1 MVQSQHPTTNPFIGR
16 EQELSLFKAWLDHPD
31 APLSII
37 TLTGISGVGKS
48 TLLSEFIRIGT
59 ERSVMSLWLDGRACA
74 PTPTAFLDYL
84 SATINLETMQTLL
97 HHPLETLQEAS
108 PTRRVVLCIDNYEDL
123 CLLERWIINTLFP
136 KLPLKGIIIVLAS
149 RPALSMNWLSNP
161 MIKAIIHHI
170 NLTNFTLEETKSY
183 WAARGALSKDKI
195 GMIYRRTEGHPL
207 ALALFYTTAAQHS
220 CTINEDKLIV
230 SQHISAQLLRELT
243 DAKLHLL
250 VDVLAIVQSANQEL
264 LSQIIKSPVTMN
276 EYQALKNLSFIRTT
290 PFGLSLHDVARNH
303 LLHDFMLR
311 EPERHKQLL
320 NQILVVLRHKL
331 EHADK
336 ASRRHI
342 AAQML
347 MLCKNTL
354 PVLNRAY
361 ADLSTE
367 PYMWSTE
374 ACHEKDLPALHE
386 LLREWC
392 EYSLD
397 PGQSDNYHQL
407 LDELVLHF
415 PESIAVLRSPE
426 GQPIGM
432 FIIVLV
438 HEETS
443 QLLQKYCPNDL
454 DESCEPETQQSEPA
468 KADTYFAV
476 LVAATNDY
484 PGYSREEL
492 VGHLILDRLSLLG
505 EGTRAV
511 LVATNAHLKQ
521 FLQQLGFELKPTRTR
536 YCDTS
541 YAQADV
547 LTLDLRKNNFG
558 EWVQSFLHHTSANEA
573 KGDKSAYNIEA
584 LTVREIEV
592 LQLIANGL
600 SNKEIADQLI
610 VSNETIKTH
619 VRNIFYKL
627 KVDRRMKAVTT
638 AKELGLID
646 VN

>member
-1 MVQSQHPTTNPFIGR
+1 MQSHYPTTNPFIGR
-16 EQELSLFKAWLDHPD
+16 EQELGVFKAWLDHPD

-37 TLTGISGVGKS
+37 TLSGISGVGKS
-48 TLLSEFIRIGT
+48 TLLSEFIRLGA
-59 ERSVMSLWLDGRACA
+59 ERTVLNLWLDGRACA
-74 PTPTAFLDYL
+74 PTPTAFIDYL
-84 SATINLETMQTLL
+84 SATISLETMQTPL
-97 HHPLETLQEAS
+97 HHPIEPLIEAS

-123 CLLERWIINTLFP
+123 CLLERWIMNTLFP
-136 KLPLKGIIIVLAS
+136 KLPLKGIMIVLAS
-149 RPALSMNWLSNP
+149 RPALSINWLSNP
-161 MIKAIIHHI
+161 MLQAVIHHI

-183 WAARGALSKDKI
+183 WAARGALSKDMI
-195 GMIYRRTEGHPL
+195 GTIYRMTEGHPL
-207 ALALFYTTAAQHS
+207 ALALSYTTVVQQS
-220 CTINEDKLIV
+220 CTIDEDKLIV

-243 DAKLHLL
+243 DDKLHLL
-250 VDVLAIVQSANQEL
+250 VDVLAIMQSANQEL
-264 LSQIIKSPVTMN
+264 LSLIIKSPVSMN

-303 LLHDFMLR
+303 LVRDFKLR
-311 EPERHKQLL
+311 EPERHRLLL
-320 NQILVVLRHKL
+320 NQILVVLRQKL
-331 EHADK
+331 ELADR

-374 ACHEKDLPALHE
+374 ACHDKDLPALHQ

-392 EYSLD
+392 QYSLD

-407 LDELVLHF
+407 LDKLVLHF

-426 GQPIGM
+426 GEPIGM
-432 FIIVLV
+432 SIIVLV

-443 QLLQKYCPNDL
+443 HLLQTYCPYEL
-454 DESCEPETQQSEPA
+454 AETCEPDMLKLEPA
-468 KADTYFAV
+468 RADTYFAV
-476 LVAATNDY
+476 LVAATSNY

-492 VGHLILDRLSLLG
+492 VGQLILDRLSLLG

-511 LVATNAHLKQ
+511 LAATNAHLKQ

-536 YCDTS
+536 NCDTS
-541 YAQADV
+541 FAQADV
-547 LTLDLRKNNFG
+547 LTLDLRIHNFG
-558 EWVQSFLHHTSANEA
+558 EWVQSFLHHTGANAA
-573 KGDKSAYNIEA
+573 KKRETAHSIEA
-584 LTVREIEV
+584 LTVRELEV

-600 SNKEIADQLI
+600 SNKEIADLLI

-638 AKELGLID
+638 AKELGLIGVD
-646 VN
+646 